1 MADAGVMQ
9 RCEALEIMD
18 QTNLPDAALAQVYR
32 ELRMVHFWLGNTEAV
47 LRILRNAI
55 RERANGEPVLRVL
68 DIGCGQGALM
78 LAIREKLGLDVVGFD
93 LRPAPAE
100 TPVPILTGN
109 AVTDPLPQADIA
121 VCLMLAH
128 HLSETEL
135 VAMIGNVARSCRRF
149 ILLDL
154 VRHPLPLMLFR
165 VFVTPLLGRIN
176 ALDGQTSIR
185 RAYTAA
191 EMRRIVDKAL
201 ERSEKPVLRVRHTIG
216 PLWIRQIVDI
226 SWETQ

>member
-1 MADAGVMQ
+1 MQ
-9 RCEALEIMD
+9 RCEALEILD
-18 QTNLPDAALAQVYR
+18 QINVPDVVLAQAYR
-32 ELRMVHFWLGNTEAV
+32 ELRMVHFWLGNTGAV
-47 LRILRNAI
+47 LRMLRSAI
-55 RERANGEPVLRVL
+55 RERADGEPVLRVL

-78 LAIREKLGLDVVGFD
+78 LAIREKLGLDVVGID
-93 LRPAPAE
+93 LRAAPAE

-109 AVTDPLPQADIA
+109 AVTDALPRADVA
-121 VCLMLAH
+121 VCVAMAH
-128 HLSETEL
+128 HLSEPEL
-135 VAMIGNVARSCRRF
+135 AAMIGNVARSCRRF

-154 VRHPLPLMLFR
+154 VRHPLPLMLFQ
-165 VFVTPLLGRIN
+165 VFVTPFLGRIN

-191 EMRRIVDKAL
+191 EMRRIVDEAL
-201 ERSEKPVLRVRHTIG
+201 ERSEKPVLLVRHTVG

>member
-1 MADAGVMQ
+1 MQ
-9 RCEALEIMD
+9 RCEALEILD
-18 QTNLPDAALAQVYR
+18 QINVPDAVLAQAYR
-32 ELRMVHFWLGNTEAV
+32 ELRMVHFWLGNTGSV
-47 LRILRNAI
+47 LRMLKSAI
-55 RERANGEPVLRVL
+55 CERADREPVLRVL

-78 LAIREKLGLDVVGFD
+78 VAIREQLGLDVMGFD

-109 AVTDPLPQADIA
+109 AVTDPLPRADVA
-121 VCLMLAH
+121 VCVAMAH
-128 HLSETEL
+128 HLSEPEL
-135 VAMIGNVARSCRRF
+135 SAMIGNVARSCRRF

-154 VRHPLPLMLFR
+154 VRHPLPLMLFQ
-165 VFVTPLLGRIN
+165 VFVTPFLGRIN

-191 EMRRIVDKAL
+191 EMRRIVDEAL
-201 ERSEKPVLRVRHTIG
+201 ERSEKPVLRVRHTVG

-226 SWETQ
+226 SWETR

>member
-1 MADAGVMQ
+1 MQ
-9 RCEALEIMD
+9 RCECLEILD
-18 QTNLPDAALAQVYR
+18 QEGVPDRVLAQAYR
-32 ELRMVHFWLGNTEAV
+32 ELRMVHFWLGNTGAV
-47 LRILRNAI
+47 LRVLRSAI
-55 RERANGEPVLRVL
+55 RERADSEPVRRVL

-78 LAIREKLGLDVVGFD
+78 IAIREELGLDVMGID
-93 LRPAPAE
+93 LRPAPVE

-109 AVTDPLPQADIA
+109 AVTDPLPRADVA
-121 VCLMLAH
+121 VCMVMAH

-135 VAMIGNVARSCRRF
+135 AAMIGNVAQSCQRF

-165 VFVTPLLGRIN
+165 FFITPFLGRIN

-191 EMRRIVDKAL
+191 EMRRTVDEAL
-201 ERSEKPVLRVRHTIG
+201 ERMERPVRRVRHTVG
-216 PLWIRQIVDI
+216 PLWIRQVVDI